1 MLAEK
6 YLTDLG
12 ITVEQANDFINANI
26 GDPEKIFKTASEL
39 GVTTRML
46 SEISGYSR
54 NSVQK
59 YFADINPDWSK
70 LLDKSKLVNS
80 DLGSLEDIV
89 AFNAR
94 EGILSNA
101 SLRAIVKPKI
111 DSLDYASYNETF
123 ESSFP
128 DLQLKDGLYT
138 SGELGVEH
146 IDDIEATSG
155 NIESLFYGT
164 LINMLSTLDES
175 EFDQIITFPDNGNSE
190 DFQTLLLAALKE
202 LPTPIVWSDENL
214 ATKVTDEAVNILK
227 KYWTD
232 DLFGILDHSYL
243 GLATV

>member
-12 ITVEQANDFINANI
+12 ITVDQASDFINVNI
-26 GDPEKIFKTASEL
+26 GDPQKIFKTASEY

-46 SEISGYSR
+46 SEISGYLR
-54 NSVQK
+54 NDVQK
-59 YFADINPDWSK
+59 YFADVNPDWSK

-80 DLGSLEDIV
+80 DLDLLEDIV
-89 AFNAR
+89 AFNTR
-94 EGILSNA
+94 ELILSNA
-101 SLRAIVKPKI
+101 SLREIVKPKI
-111 DSLDYASYNETF
+111 DSLDYADYDSTF
-123 ESSFP
+123 LSSFP
-128 DLQLKDGLYT
+128 DLQLKDGLYS

-146 IDDIEATSG
+146 IDNIKATSE

-164 LINMLSTLDES
+164 LINIFLTLDES
-175 EFDQIITFPDNGNSE
+175 EFDQIITFPDNGSSE
-190 DFQTLLLAALKE
+190 DFQALLLVALKE
-202 LPTPIVWSDENL
+202 SPTPIIWNDEQL
-214 ATKVTDEAVNILK
+214 IDKVTDEAVNIIK

>member
-12 ITVEQANDFINANI
+12 ITVEQANNFINANI
-26 GDPEKIFKTASEL
+26 GDPQRIFKTASEY

-54 NSVQK
+54 DNVQK
-59 YFADINPDWSK
+59 YFVDVNPDWSK

-89 AFNAR
+89 AFNTR

-111 DSLDYASYNETF
+111 DSLDYANYDETF
-123 ESSFP
+123 VSSFP
-128 DLQLKDGLYT
+128 DLQLKDSLYT

-146 IDDIEATSG
+146 IDNIEAISE

-164 LINMLSTLDES
+164 LINIFSTLDES
-175 EFDQIITFPDNGNSE
+175 EFDQIIAFPDNGNSE
-190 DFQTLLLAALKE
+190 DFQALLLAALKE
-202 LPTPIVWSDENL
+202 PPIPIVWNDEQL
-214 ATKVTDEAVNILK
+214 VDKVTDAAVNTLEE
-227 KYWTD
+227 YWTG

-243 GLATV
+243 GLATA

>member
-12 ITVEQANDFINANI
+12 ITVEQANNFINENI
-26 GDPEKIFKTASEL
+26 RDPQKIFNTASEN

-54 NSVQK
+54 NNVQK
-59 YFADINPDWSK
+59 YFADVNPDWSK
-70 LLDKSKLVNS
+70 FLDKSKLVNS
-80 DLGSLEDIV
+80 DLDSLEDIV
-89 AFNAR
+89 AFNTR

-101 SLRAIVKPKI
+101 SLHAIVKPKI
-111 DSLDYASYNETF
+111 DNLDYASYDETF
-123 ESSFP
+123 VSSFP

-146 IDDIEATSG
+146 IDNIEATSE

-164 LINMLSTLDES
+164 LINIFSTLDES
-175 EFDQIITFPDNGNSE
+175 EFDQIITFPDNGNRE
-190 DFQTLLLAALKE
+190 DFQALLLAALKE
-202 LPTPIVWSDENL
+202 PPTPIVWNDDQL
-214 ATKVTDEAVNILK
+214 VGKVTDEAVNILK
-227 KYWTD
+227 KYWTG

-243 GLATV
+243 GLATA